1 MSNQKCEILIKK
13 LKRFYV
19 YIYIYVTVLK
29 DSRGNENV
37 PKDIKRPLG
46 KLVKA

>member
-1 MSNQKCEILIKK
+1 MRDFNKEIKEIL
-13 LKRFYV
+13 RV

>member
-1 MSNQKCEILIKK
+1 MRIFNKKK
-13 LKRFYV
+13 LKRFHVYV
-19 YIYIYVTVLK
+19 HIDDVTVLK

>member
-1 MSNQKCEILIKK
+1 MRDFNKEIKEIL
-13 LKRFYV
+13 RV
-19 YIYIYVTVLK
+19 YIYVTVLK

>member
-1 MSNQKCEILIKK
+1 MRIFNKEIKEILC
-13 LKRFYV
+13 V
-19 YIYIYVTVLK
+19 YMRIDVTVLK
-29 DSRGNENV
+29 DSLRGNENV